1 VRVAIIGANGQLG
14 SDCERAFAGAGH
26 EVLPLTHA
34 DADIAD
40 AAQVNEVMRRLRP
53 DVVVNT
59 AAMHNVE
66 ACEAAPLEAFAAN
79 AVGARNL
86 AAVAR
91 ELDHV
96 LVHVSTDY
104 VFDGAKGAPYVESD
118 LPRPLNVYGNSKVA
132 GEHFVAAIAPRH
144 FVVRTSGLYGRSACR
159 AKGGLNFVRLM
170 LKLARERGEV
180 KVVTDEIVTPTF
192 TLDLARQIVALTGTR
207 AYGVVHA
214 TCQGECSW
222 NEFAGTIFDL
232 AGVDVRLNAA
242 LSAEFPA
249 KVPRPSY
256 SVLENRALQAA
267 GVDVMPHWRDS
278 LTSYLAE
285 IGELSAPV
293 ASPL

>member
-1 VRVAIIGANGQLG
+1 MRVAIIGANGQLG
-14 SDCERAFAGAGH
+14 SDCERAFAGDGH

-34 DADIAD
+34 DMDISH
-40 AAQVNEVMRRLRP
+40 AAQVDEVMRRLRP

-66 ACEAAPLEAFAAN
+66 ACEAAPLDAFAAN

-86 AAVAR
+86 ASVAR

-132 GEHFVAAIAPRH
+132 GEHFVAATAPRH

-180 KVVTDEIVTPTF
+180 KVVADEFVTPTY
-192 TLDLARQIVALTGTR
+192 TLDLARQIVALAGTG

-222 NEFAGTIFDL
+222 NEFAGAIFEL

-242 LSAEFPA
+242 SSADFPA
-249 KVPRPSY
+249 KVPRPTY
-256 SVLENRALQAA
+256 SVLENRALQSA
-267 GVDVMPHWRDS
+267 GIDVMPHWRES
-278 LTSYLAE
+278 LTRYLAE
-285 IGELSAPV
+285 TGELSAPV
-293 ASPL
+293 AAPL